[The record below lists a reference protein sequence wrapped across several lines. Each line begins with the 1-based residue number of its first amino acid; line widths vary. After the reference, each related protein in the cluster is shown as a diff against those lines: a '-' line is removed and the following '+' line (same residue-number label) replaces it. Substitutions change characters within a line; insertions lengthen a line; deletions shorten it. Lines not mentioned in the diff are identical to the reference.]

1 MFRSKPTWEWKLQ
14 IIVAIIFSQIVL
26 ITVFKCLKRKRG
38 VSFEFQF
45 ARLRGILCRNIKNKI
60 KREVNFS
67 MLTGRNEEFGSLKK
81 KDINGFS
88 WRGIPFVQGGIILCK
103 RDANR
108 HVADS
113 EKVTIAGLTSRKQN
127 ERGGIKRNDNN
138 RRKLEIRNPAQ
149 RKPVAQWGWIRL

>member
-1 MFRSKPTWEWKLQ
+1 
-14 IIVAIIFSQIVL
+14 
-26 ITVFKCLKRKRG
+26 
-38 VSFEFQF
+38 
-45 ARLRGILCRNIKNKI
+45 
-60 KREVNFS
+60 

-88 WRGIPFVQGGIILCK
+88 RRGIPFVQGGIILCK

-138 RRKLEIRNPAQ
+138 RRKLEILSVVILRRGNRSHNGAGSGYNFSLV
-149 RKPVAQWGWIRL
+149 RDL